1 MRVIYTFLL
10 FLLNLVVLC
19 FSGFLF
25 SQERCNSPKEN
36 IDLGII
42 TKCSIKS
49 WKESD
54 DASSTPS
61 KYKRSKQVTLIISK
75 LRTLKKE
82 KRETVGTVNKIL
94 HKDDIASVESNIS
107 TDNLKIENTAKQE
120 IAFPFE
126 SVERIPAFPRCKTV
140 EKSNSLA
147 CFNKQIAEH
156 IKKNFNYPAGAL
168 KEGVEGRVYVQFV
181 IDKYGSVSE
190 IRCRGP
196 KYGVLLEDEA
206 RRIIEKLPKFSPAI
220 DNGVAVNSKYF
231 MPIIFKLPEGY
242 KKRKDKLKDVIS
254 FAQVTKIP
262 QFNDCPKNKS
272 DTESLDCFNDQMIRH
287 IQANFTYPEEAY
299 KKNIQG
305 KVWIYFV
312 INKKG
317 EVVDITATTP
327 NNQRVLER
335 EAKRVISK
343 LTAFTPG
350 IEKGTPVNVRYGMPI
365 HFELQ

>member
-1 MRVIYTFLL
+1 MKTIYVSL
-10 FLLNLVVLC
+10 FFFINLMVL
-19 FSGFLF
+19 FFGGYLF
-25 SQERCNSPKEN
+25 SQERCNSPKESA
-36 IDLGII
+36 DLGVI
-42 TKCSIKS
+42 TKCAIKS
-49 WKESD
+49 WKENDNDKAVS
-54 DASSTPS
+54 S
-61 KYKRSKQVTLIISK
+61 KYKRSKQVTLIVSK
-75 LRTLKKE
+75 LRTLKKR

-181 IDKYGSVSE
+181 IDKYGGVSE

-242 KKRKDKLKDVIS
+242 KKRKDKIENVIS
-254 FAQVTKIP
+254 FAQVAKIP
-262 QFNDCPKNKS
+262 QFSGCPKNKS
-272 DTESLDCFNDQMIRH
+272 DTEGLDCFNDQMIRH

-299 KKNIQG
+299 KNNIEG

-343 LTAFTPG
+343 LAVFTPG
-350 IEKGTPVNVRYGMPI
+350 IEKGIPVNVRYGMPI